1 MIVLKDIIINY
12 ENKTETPK
20 IVDVEISNNIV
31 KIINPL
37 EQIKN
42 LTETFEGN

>member
-20 IVDVEISNNIV
+20 IVDVEISNSKF
-31 KIINPL
+31 KIINHV

-42 LTETFEGN
+42 LEETFEGN

>member
-12 ENKTETPK
+12 ENKTETPR
-20 IVDVEISNNIV
+20 IVDVEISNNKF
-31 KIINPL
+31 KIINPI

>member
-20 IVDVEISNNIV
+20 IVDVEISNSKF
-31 KIINPL
+31 KIINPI

-42 LTETFEGN
+42 PTETFEGN